1 MQKKKIDKPPRHLN
15 LEEKSML
22 IIYIS
27 NKVLALF
34 TLLVE
39 MAVILATEVI
49 FPESLKIHLDVL
61 NSTEVTV

>member
-1 MQKKKIDKPPRHLN
+1 
-15 LEEKSML
+15 ML